1 MSNTWIVRYVVL
13 LIFKLPQ
20 HKSNVGLDNYRV
32 TFQTISRAWCYI
44 CIMRSI
50 CQKREPRNTP
60 PLLHINASGKSEFG
74 LVLCTI
80 EIYQFALRSRIL
92 RRSTRSKRHT
102 NDDRNDASC
111 KSSLL
116 LPLLISSCHRFHV
129 TSISDNSRCVHVR
142 RIYTARKAELC
153 LSNINTILALE
164 IAMLRA
170 FRSCPKTMM
179 YWRE

>member
-13 LIFKLPQ
+13 LIFKLPR

-32 TFQTISRAWCYI
+32 TFQMIPRAWYYI

-80 EIYQFALRSRIL
+80 EIYQFALRIRIL
-92 RRSTRSKRHT
+92 RRSMRSKRQWPKWCRVQILSSPSSPHIIDST
-102 NDDRNDASC
+102 LLVFLIIFDAC
-111 KSSLL
+111 T
-116 LPLLISSCHRFHV
+116 CDAF
-129 TSISDNSRCVHVR
+129 TS
-142 RIYTARKAELC
+142 TARKAELC
-153 LSNINTILALE
+153 LSNINTILAELE
-164 IAMLRA
+164 IEMLRA
-170 FRSCPKTMM
+170 FRSYPKTTM